1 MSVLVVTVALAIVI
15 ISVIYSM
22 LKKRLDWRKSLKQA
36 GFPVAEAESL
46 LFGNLD
52 VVNNEDA
59 PWMLSKL
66 ANIYGHTYA
75 IMLGAIPAVVTS
87 DPDVIQNICLKKF
100 QYFHSRFDDPTG
112 PEVDV
117 DRAVNIF
124 GARGERWKRIR
135 TLSSPALSTQNLK
148 RLYPTAYDSI
158 IKFMEGLRKDAVSQ
172 TPVDLHSR
180 FQRLAYDVISRCCL
194 GRKESIQ
201 ENDPNLALILKKFS
215 ANLSFHKYTN
225 ETFSWCI
232 PELKGVFATY
242 RNIMNRIYSAFGK
255 PMDPFA
261 QYAQNLKNLVES
273 KTKSQEC
280 YDMLQFLKNAEET
293 GWTDYIKENDKRIE
307 MSKVRI
313 DKKLLLDEIV
323 LTIRFMSTAGFDTTS
338 NTLAYLLHMLACKP
352 EEQERLR
359 AEIDSYDEINHD
371 TIQQMQYLQWSIY
384 EILRLIPH
392 SSFLQS
398 RRCVEDC
405 QVNEFLFLRDT
416 HIFFDT
422 WTLHHD
428 PDIWGSD
435 AEEYRPS
442 RFGDEKTVRQ
452 MQSWTPF
459 GVGPRQCIGMR
470 FALMELKTVICL
482 ILKQFR
488 IRPIPGKEKIKMRL
502 REMGTVWPDSS
513 EVLFEVI

>member
-1 MSVLVVTVALAIVI
+1 MNWFR
-15 ISVIYSM
+15 
-22 LKKRLDWRKSLKQA
+22 RLDWRKSLKQA

-87 DPDVIQNICLKKF
+87 DPD
-100 QYFHSRFDDPTG
+100 DDPTG

-172 TPVDLHSR
+172 TPVDLHSTINTQCPISFCFSR

-307 MSKVRI
+307 MSK
-313 DKKLLLDEIV
+313 EIV

-392 SSFLQS
+392 SSLSVFTTVNFYSILQS

-488 IRPIPGKEKIKMRL
+488 IRPIPGKEKVPFIGMKFPQL
-502 REMGTVWPDSS
+502 SATLIVHFT
-513 EVLFEVI
+513 FEQSASLVTEQYTL